1 MELENLTL
9 DFLKETFKTAN
20 TNGTFKMWA
29 KSYIRRTYN
38 LDAQAADCVF
48 DTITNELC

>member
-1 MELENLTL
+1 MKLENLTL
-9 DFLKETFKTAN
+9 DFLKEAYNKAN

-29 KSYIRRTYN
+29 KTYIRRTYN

-48 DTITNELC
+48 DTITNR